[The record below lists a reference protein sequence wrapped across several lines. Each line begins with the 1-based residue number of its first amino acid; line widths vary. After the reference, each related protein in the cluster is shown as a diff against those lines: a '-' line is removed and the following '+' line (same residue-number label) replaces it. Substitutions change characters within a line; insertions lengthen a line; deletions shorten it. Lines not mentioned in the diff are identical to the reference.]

1 MVDFIYS
8 QSQSKLFDIPIYKYI
23 LHNTYIVTAVHS
35 FLSLFQKK
43 MAQSGKAYQIR
54 HKMLA
59 CELIQLH
66 KTKHTQNGN
75 TNYLMVAQCK

>member
-43 MAQSGKAYQIR
+43 KWHRA
-54 HKMLA
+54 
-59 CELIQLH
+59 E
-66 KTKHTQNGN
+66 KHTKSD
-75 TNYLMVAQCK
+75 TKC